1 MSSGPA
7 APRFIRRDLDRRVP
21 DMDYDEDDVVTVS
34 SEGRAPDLNSGSH
47 GFDSRT
53 DHHNCRLV
61 TDANAETG
69 VTQEPEGGGRT

>member
-1 MSSGPA
+1 MSFGPA
-7 APRFIRRDLDRRVP
+7 APRSILMDLGRCVP
-21 DMDYDEDDVVTVS
+21 DMDSDDDDVVTDS
-34 SEGRAPDLNSGSH
+34 SEGRAPDLNSGCH
-47 GFDSRT
+47 GFDSRS